1 MYKVLLGAHMRCQD
15 TGSTEVIHI
24 PREIVELAQE
34 IQSGIDAL
42 SAQGHGD
49 GEIKLT
55 VSKGKIP
62 FIDWTFRK
70 FRRSKK

>member
-1 MYKVLLGAHMRCQD
+1 MQCSHTGETKV
-15 TGSTEVIHI
+15 VHI
-24 PREIVELAQE
+24 PDDIIELAQE

-42 SAQGHGD
+42 NAQGHGD

-55 VSKGKIP
+55 VTKGRIP

-70 FRRSKK
+70 FRKKK

>member
-1 MYKVLLGAHMRCQD
+1 MICSD
-15 TGSTEVIHI
+15 TGSTEVIHLT
-24 PREIVELAQE
+24 REIVELAQE

-42 SAQGHGD
+42 NAQGHGD

-55 VSKGKIP
+55 VTKGKIP

-70 FRRSKK
+70 FRKLKR

>member
-1 MYKVLLGAHMRCQD
+1 MQCSD
-15 TGSTEVIHI
+15 TGSMEAIHI

-42 SAQGHGD
+42 NAQGHGD

-55 VSKGKIP
+55 VTKGKIP

-70 FRRSKK
+70 FRMLTKKR

>member
-1 MYKVLLGAHMRCQD
+1 MQCQD
-15 TGSTEVIHI
+15 TGSMEVIHV
-24 PREIVELAQE
+24 PRETVELAIE
-34 IQSGIDAL
+34 LQSAIDAM

-55 VSKGKIP
+55 VTKGKIP

-70 FRRSKK
+70 FRKKK